1 MNHAPKSSL
10 CRLPVDTVLSD
21 LKSALSKG
29 RNVVLQAPPG
39 AGKTTR
45 VPLSILTEPWLNQQ
59 KILLLSPR
67 RLAARTAAA
76 RMAETLGEPV
86 GKTIGYRIRMESR
99 ISAYTRIEVVTEGI
113 LTRILQRNSELNG
126 IGLVIF
132 DEFHERSLDADLG
145 LALCLDVQ
153 EALQPNLR
161 LLIMSATLN
170 TESIAALLP
179 NAPVITCQGRTYPV
193 QTRYLDLPSRTAVT
207 KVMAD
212 AVITACHNEEGSI
225 LAFLPGAKE
234 IRQVATILEDKVLD
248 SKLIIAPL
256 YGSLSH
262 QRQQQAILPAPK
274 GKRKI
279 VLASAIAE
287 TSLTIEGIRVVIDSG
302 LSRLP
307 QYDAG
312 SGMTRLVTL
321 PVSQAS
327 AEQRR
332 GRAGRTQP
340 GVCYR
345 LWPEAIH
352 CTLPPAHRPEIKEAD
367 LSALMLNLL
376 LWGVPNPQTL
386 KWLDPPPKNAV
397 DNALELLVQLNAI
410 SPDRRP
416 TPKGRKMADLPVHPR
431 LASMLLGAVD
441 IGRIQVACD
450 LAALLSERDPL
461 QFFRGPR
468 EVDLRLRMEVLNQ
481 VRSGTRISL
490 RDVTFDIGLYRRI
503 IKVSDY
509 LHQKLGEEDTSPD
522 QGPIGELLALAFP
535 DRIAQKR
542 PVERGRYLLRNGRG
556 AVISPDDPLAA
567 WDYLVAAELD
577 GDRQNARIFL
587 AAGYDTER
595 LTAQFSGNLETVV
608 DLLWDSRQKVVRAI
622 QKKILGALVIE
633 SRICPDVDSKTVT
646 SILIEGIRREGLDC
660 LPWNQKQ
667 LKLRVRVA
675 FLKNL
680 FSDEKWPDFSDE
692 ALLATLDTWL
702 APYLDGMSRIKD
714 LSHLDLTRI
723 LTDRLSWSQQQA
735 LEELAP
741 THYQVPSGSRIPI
754 DYSSQP
760 PVLAV
765 RVQELFGCRQTPVIA
780 NGRAPLILHLLSPA
794 GRPVQITQD
803 LAGFWQSSYAAV
815 KKEMKGRYPKHPWP
829 DDPLTAIPTFRTKGR
844 KRS

>member
-1 MNHAPKSSL
+1 MNRTHKSPQIH
-10 CRLPVDTVLSD
+10 LPVEPVLPR
-21 LKSALSKG
+21 LKTALSAG
-29 RNVVLQAPPG
+29 RNVVLEAPPG

-45 VPLSILTEPWLNQQ
+45 APLSLLDEPWLKKQ

-76 RMAETLGEPV
+76 RLAEMLGEPV

-99 ISAYTRIEVVTEGI
+99 VSALTRIEVVTEGVF
-113 LTRILQRNSELNG
+113 TRILQQNSELDG

-153 EALQPNLR
+153 EALRPELR
-161 LLIMSATLN
+161 LLIMSATLDAAP
-170 TESIAALLP
+170 IAALLSD
-179 NAPVITCQGRTYPV
+179 ALVISCRGRSYPV
-193 QTRYLDLPSRTAVT
+193 QTHYLDRPSRTAVT
-207 KVMAD
+207 QTMAD
-212 AVITACHNEEGSI
+212 AIVAACRNEEGSI

-234 IRQVATILEDKVLD
+234 IRQTATILEGKGLD
-248 SKLIIAPL
+248 SHQIIAPL
-256 YGSLSH
+256 YGNLPH
-262 QRQQQAILPAPK
+262 QKQQQAIFPAPE

-307 QYDAG
+307 RYDAG

-352 CTLPPAHRPEIKEAD
+352 PTLPPAHRPEIQEAD

-376 LWGVPNPQTL
+376 LWGVTSPQPL
-386 KWLDPPPKNAV
+386 KWLDPPPQNAV
-397 DNALELLVQLNAI
+397 DNALELLEQLDAVTPNH
-410 SPDRRP
+410 RP
-416 TPKGRKMADLPVHPR
+416 TPKGRRMADLPVHPR
-431 LASMLLGAVD
+431 LAGMLLGAVD
-441 IGRIQVACD
+441 MGRIRVACD
-450 LAALLSERDPL
+450 LAALLSERDPI
-461 QFFRGPR
+461 QFTRGPR
-468 EVDLRLRMEVLNQ
+468 EVDLRLRLEILNQ
-481 VRSGTRISL
+481 ARNGPRVSS
-490 RDVTFDIGLYRRI
+490 RDLVVDMGLCRRI
-503 IKVSDY
+503 IKVSEY
-509 LHQKLGEEDTSPD
+509 LRRKLGGKEAAGD

-542 PVERGRYLLRNGRG
+542 PAERGRYLLKSGRG
-556 AVISPDDPLAA
+556 AVISPDDPLAGR
-567 WDYLVAAELD
+567 DYIVAAELD

-587 AAGYDTER
+587 AAGYDAAH
-595 LTAQFSGNLETVV
+595 LTAQFDGKIKTVA
-608 DLLWDSRQKVVRAI
+608 DLSWDLRKKAVSARQKKV
-622 QKKILGALVIE
+622 LGALVID
-633 SRICPDVDSKTVT
+633 SRICPDLDPEAVKTV
-646 SILIEGIRREGLDC
+646 LIEGIRREGLDC

-667 LKLRVRVA
+667 RKLRARVA
-675 FLKNL
+675 FLQKL
-680 FSDEKWPDFSDE
+680 FSDDQWPDFSDE
-692 ALLATLDTWL
+692 ALLAAAGTWL
-702 APYLDGMSRIKD
+702 APYLDGMSRLKD
-714 LSHLDLTRI
+714 LDCLDLTRI

-735 LEELAP
+735 LEDLAP

-754 DYSSQP
+754 DYSSHP
-760 PVLAV
+760 PILAV
-765 RVQELFGCRQTPVIA
+765 RLQELFGCGRTPAIA
-780 NGRAPLILHLLSPA
+780 QGRVPLMLHLLSPA
-794 GRPVQITQD
+794 GRPVQITRD

-829 DDPLTAIPTFRTKGR
+829 DDSLTAVPTSRAKRR
-844 KRS
+844 KPS